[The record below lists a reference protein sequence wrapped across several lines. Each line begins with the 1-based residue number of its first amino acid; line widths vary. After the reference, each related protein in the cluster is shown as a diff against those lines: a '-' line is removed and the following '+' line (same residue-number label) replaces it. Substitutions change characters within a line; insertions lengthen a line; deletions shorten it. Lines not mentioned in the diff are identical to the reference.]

1 MKKKKLLPGNVKHR
15 VKTEL
20 PVQAALA
27 ALDKE
32 WVTQEHLDEVY
43 SIALVRTMISECEF
57 ASTVMK
63 MIDILK
69 TRTPLIVSKHDAQW
83 IQGVMPAVIAE
94 IFATKNT
101 VVDEAIMKAMAFV
114 EAKTESAGH
123 KQSRIA
129 SLGSYNIA
137 ARLELD
143 CFPDGGIMLSSI
155 S

>member
-69 TRTPLIVSKHDAQW
+69 TRTPLLVSKHDAQW

-123 KQSRIA
+123 K
-129 SLGSYNIA
+129 
-137 ARLELD
+137 
-143 CFPDGGIMLSSI
+143 
-155 S
+155 